1 MYITMFYLAEEESC
15 TCMLF
20 GHCVLLPITRMLALL
35 TVVLI
40 DQAGGIVKAVGL
52 LFLQANTVLIMDRML
67 QPTCS

>member
-1 MYITMFYLAEEESC
+1 MFYLAEEESC
-15 TCMLF
+15 TCMHF
-20 GHCVLLPITRMLALL
+20 GHRVLLLITRMLALL